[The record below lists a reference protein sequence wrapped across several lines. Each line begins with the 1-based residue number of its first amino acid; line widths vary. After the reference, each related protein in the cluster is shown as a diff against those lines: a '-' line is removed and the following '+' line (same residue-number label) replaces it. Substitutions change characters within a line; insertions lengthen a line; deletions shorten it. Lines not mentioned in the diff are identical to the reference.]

1 MIVSILIVTLL
12 GIPLGVTT
20 VPDSMFLLPA
30 SVEPVVLRIDI
41 AGALNVKYFPW
52 LFAFFVP
59 DFFGTM
65 GIMLGIGNRAG
76 WLDENGNMPD
86 IEKCFKV
93 DSLSTVAGSLF
104 CMPVMTTYLESVSGV
119 EDGGRTGL
127 TSIVTSVLFG
137 LMLLFTPLALM
148 IPSVAAGP
156 VLAYIGMQMLG
167 SMKNINYEDKT
178 EYIPAFMAVTMTIFT
193 NSIATGLSL
202 SVISYVFLK
211 LAAGRA
217 KEIHVAMYGLCI
229 FLIYYLTTLL

>member
-1 MIVSILIVTLL
+1 M
-12 GIPLGVTT
+12 
-20 VPDSMFLLPA
+20 
-30 SVEPVVLRIDI
+30 
-41 AGALNVKYFPW
+41 KYFPW

-104 CMPVMTTYLESVSGV
+104 CMPVMTTYLESASGV

-148 IPSVAAGP
+148 IPSVATGP

-178 EYIPAFMAVTMTIFT
+178 EYIPAFIAVAMTIFT